1 MQDKPQNKGLTVNLV
16 AIANHQLEKR
26 KLKSFD
32 ELVQHLS
39 DAHGRTALL
48 GMLRGIERE
57 ALRIDESGYLATDSH
72 PEALGSAL
80 MHSRITTDYS
90 EALLEFITP
99 VHNNVEQLLNGLTET
114 HAFSVRHLHGQRL
127 WPVSMPCYVKDEKQ
141 IPVARY
147 GSSNTGMM
155 KTLYR
160 KGLTYRYGALMQIIS
175 GVHFNFSVSQ
185 ELWQSLYELS
195 DKQLSYDD
203 FISESY
209 FGLIRNYR
217 RLVWVLPY
225 LFGASPALCSSFI
238 KDQKTDLKFEKT
250 GHGTLYLPFA
260 TSLRMS
266 DLGYTNKE
274 QEELNISYNSLP
286 EYLAGVNAAIKM
298 PSANFA
304 NIGVKVDGEYR
315 QLNANVLQIENEFY
329 SPIRAKRVTRS
340 GEKPSEALARAGVE
354 YIEVRALDVNPFSP
368 IGIEATQVRFLDL
381 FLLYCLL
388 TQSPKSEASEE
399 ARLSANLKAV
409 VLEGRKPGLELLTAD
424 GSRSLKSW
432 LEELFD
438 ALQPLAVLL
447 DGEATDY
454 QVALAHWRK
463 AVEDPNLTLSGQ
475 VLQNVINKGQD
486 HGQWVMTLAQQYYQ
500 FFVDYPLSSETI
512 AQYQAEASSSLNK
525 QAELEAAQRSVSFD
539 DYLEDYF
546 GAQS

>member
-1 MQDKPQNKGLTVNLV
+1 MKPFN
-16 AIANHQLEKR
+16 
-26 KLKSFD
+26 
-32 ELVQHLS
+32 ELVQNLS
-39 DAHGRTALL
+39 DANGRAALL

-57 ALRIDESGYLATDSH
+57 SLRIDETGQLAQDTH
-72 PEALGSAL
+72 PLELGSAL

-99 VHNNVEQLLNGLTET
+99 VHNKVDDLLADLTQT
-114 HAFSVRHLHGQRL
+114 HAFSVRHLNGQRL
-127 WPVSMPCYVKDEKQ
+127 WPVSMPCVVKDEQ
-141 IPVARY
+141 RIPVARY
-147 GSSNTGMM
+147 GTSNTGMM

-185 ELWQSLYELS
+185 DLWQTLYEKS
-195 DKQLSYDD
+195 DKSLSLQD
-203 FISESY
+203 FISDAY

-225 LFGASPALCSSFI
+225 LFGASPALCGSFI
-238 KDQKTDLKFEKT
+238 KGQKTAIQFEKT
-250 GHGTLYLPFA
+250 GSGTLYLPYA

-274 QEELNISYNSLP
+274 QERLNISYNSLP

-298 PSANFA
+298 PSTNFA
-304 NIGVKVDGEYR
+304 SIGVKVDGEYR

-368 IGIEATQVRFLDL
+368 IGIDANQVRFLDL

-388 TQSPKSEASEE
+388 TDSPKSDADEE
-399 ARLSANLKAV
+399 ARMNANLRAV
-409 VLEGRKPGLELLTAD
+409 VLEGRQPGLELATDKGTITLQA
-424 GSRSLKSW
+424 W
-432 LEELFD
+432 LGEVFD
-438 ALQPLAVLL
+438 ALAPLARLL
-447 DGEATDY
+447 DGDAEEHY

-463 AVEDPNLTLSGQ
+463 SVDDPALTLSGQ
-475 VLQNVINKGQD
+475 VLHHLLNQDQD
-486 HGQWVMTLAQQYYQ
+486 HGHWVMGLSQQYHDYFVNYPLSKATLAQYQ
-500 FFVDYPLSSETI
+500 D
-512 AQYQAEASSSLNK
+512 EAKRSLAK
-525 QAELEAAQRSVSFD
+525 QAELEAAQSDVSFD
-539 DYLEDYF
+539 DFLADYF
-546 GAQS
+546 GEPVCSPA